1 MRNLIVLV
9 VVALVAWY
17 GWHHLSDLR
26 QKPRD
31 VAVVENQSGRGLTRV
46 RLTVGGH
53 TDVRDLIPDGGKA
66 EIPLQVTGDGTLA
79 LRWQFD
85 NEAYDKTWSGGEVS
99 AGPLRT
105 RHHIQVM
112 SDGGVVWTAER
123 ITAAKH

>member
-9 VVALVAWY
+9 VIALLAWY
-17 GWHHLSDLR
+17 GWHHLSDLNST
-26 QKPRD
+26 PRD

-46 RLTVGGH
+46 RLTVGGQ
-53 TDVRDLIPDGGKA
+53 TYVRDLVPNGGKT
-66 EIPLQVTGDGTLA
+66 EFPFQVTGDGSLS
-79 LRWQFD
+79 LKWQFD
-85 NEAYDKTWSGGEVS
+85 NESYDKTWSGGEVS

-123 ITAAKH
+123 MAAVKR